1 MINFALPGM
10 YEHYNILIPLCSL
23 FKLHPE
29 FFNDNV
35 NISAVYGN
43 FQFCAWDGGRIF
55 DFNKY
60 SHATKEEI
68 EQLLYIYNKELKIPI
83 RLIFTTAL
91 NDNNLCHSYFDNF
104 VASLCQNE
112 MNELVVSSESLE
124 QYLRN
129 HYPQY
134 SFISSTTKCLNAT
147 EFKEELNKDYKYICL
162 NYNLNKNL
170 DMLTQVPEEKRIKL
184 EFLINAICPP
194 GCPSR
199 KKHYKLNSLF
209 SESYGKIYALGECG
223 IIKSNSYPLNYTNNF
238 NFDELIEYEKLGFQN
253 FKLEGRT
260 FRPESLILELVKYL
274 IKPQYQFYIIEFL
287 LRITEN
293 FNIYNYSLDKF
304 KNVSI

>member
-1 MINFALPGM
+1 MSKKSDI
-10 YEHYNILIPLCSL
+10 I
-23 FKLHPE
+23 
-29 FFNDNV
+29 
-35 NISAVYGN
+35 
-43 FQFCAWDGGRIF
+43 
-55 DFNKY
+55 
-60 SHATKEEI
+60 
-68 EQLLYIYNKELKIPI
+68 
-83 RLIFTTAL
+83 
-91 NDNNLCHSYFDNF
+91 YFDNF